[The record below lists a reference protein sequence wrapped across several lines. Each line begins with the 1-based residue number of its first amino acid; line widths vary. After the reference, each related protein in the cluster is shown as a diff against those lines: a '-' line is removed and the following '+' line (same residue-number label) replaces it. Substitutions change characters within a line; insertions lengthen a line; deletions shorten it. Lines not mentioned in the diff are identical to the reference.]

1 MHPMKRVCGR
11 GIPTYHPTYLDIIMI
26 KSLFLAAAVISLASC
41 SSTKKEE
48 CTSCCTAPAAKGA
61 QCVTPKK

>member
-1 MHPMKRVCGR
+1 
-11 GIPTYHPTYLDIIMI
+11 MI
-26 KSLFLAAAVISLASC
+26 KSLFLAAAIISLASC

-48 CTSCCTAPAAKGA
+48 CKSCCTAPAAKGA